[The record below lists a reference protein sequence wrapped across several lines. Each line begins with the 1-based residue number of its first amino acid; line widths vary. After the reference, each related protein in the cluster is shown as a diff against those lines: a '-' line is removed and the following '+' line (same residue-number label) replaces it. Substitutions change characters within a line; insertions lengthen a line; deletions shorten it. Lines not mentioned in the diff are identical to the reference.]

1 MKLGEI
7 KRVENTHVRLRS
19 TFLEVKLCCV
29 SCLAVAPACRLVDV
43 FSEKG
48 FCPSQLEYQALQHL
62 GDEECDNKEVEDKEV
77 LVHTCARTHT
87 NGHTQSVRGSY
98 GLDSVSTYCKQRGG
112 DRLPVLVNIIS
123 VTRQTWHCQRLT
135 VPRHNQH

>member
-1 MKLGEI
+1 ML
-7 KRVENTHVRLRS
+7 RVL
-19 TFLEVKLCCV
+19 F
-29 SCLAVAPACRLVDV
+29 APACRLVDV

-62 GDEECDNKEVEDKEV
+62 RDEECDNKEVEDKEV
-77 LVHTCARTHT
+77 LVHTHNR
-87 NGHTQSVRGSY
+87 HTQLVRGSY
-98 GLDSVSTYCKQRGG
+98 GLDSFSTYCKQRGG

-123 VTRQTWHCQRLT
+123 VIRQTWHCQRLT